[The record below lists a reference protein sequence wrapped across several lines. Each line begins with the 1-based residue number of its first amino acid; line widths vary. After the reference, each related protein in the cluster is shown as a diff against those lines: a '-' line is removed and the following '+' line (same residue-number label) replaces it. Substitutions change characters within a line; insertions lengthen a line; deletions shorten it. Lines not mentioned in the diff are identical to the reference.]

1 MKGYRCLL
9 DAKQKEDVRTE
20 QQQLHLP
27 DEEEENATIIESS
40 QPTPDG
46 TLRLYA
52 YGGQYWYL
60 DPSGQ
65 KVPIPEAAYNEAATL
80 NLPDNYVYDFEADRW
95 TDPANLTPT
104 ESEF

>member
-1 MKGYRCLL
+1 MYSLSAITICKAPDIYTECELAACLIKKLIRAKWIAESWAAPFKGKTMKGYRCLL

-27 DEEEENATIIESS
+27 D
-40 QPTPDG
+40 
-46 TLRLYA
+46 
-52 YGGQYWYL
+52 
-60 DPSGQ
+60 
-65 KVPIPEAAYNEAATL
+65 
-80 NLPDNYVYDFEADRW
+80 NYVYDFEADRW